1 MQAEILIDGVSD
13 KGQRI
18 LRAMA
23 EASPVKAVITDRYRG
38 GADILML
45 WGSRRID
52 HKAIWERHGANGGRC
67 IGWDLGYWDRTESM
81 RVHIDH
87 QHPTANQLALAVGV
101 RREFVLREDASPDGP
116 VMLVG
121 IGDKSKAAMGP
132 VWKTWE
138 QKALKRIRS
147 AHPLSSVVRRPKVK
161 GQQTIEQALNGCRL
175 VVCLHSNVA
184 VDACIAGVPVWCDDG
199 AAFSLYRKNATP
211 CKGERLEFLRQ
222 LAWFNWR
229 PNEAGEAWK
238 FLLRVCAST

>member
-1 MQAEILIDGVSD
+1 VQAEILIDGVSS

-23 EASPVKAVITDRYRG
+23 EASPIKAVITDRYRG
-38 GADILML
+38 DADVLML

-52 HKAIWERHGANGGRC
+52 HKAIWRRHRENGRC

-87 QHPTANQLALAVGV
+87 QHPTADQLALAVGD
-101 RREFVLREDASPDGP
+101 RREFSLREDSSKNGP

-121 IGDKSKAAMGP
+121 IGEKSKAAMGSSA
-132 VWKTWE
+132 WE
-138 QKALKRIRS
+138 AWELSALKRIRS
-147 AHPLSSVVRRPKVK
+147 EIPLSRVVRRPKLK
-161 GQQTIEQALNGCRL
+161 GQPPIEQALKGCRL
-175 VVCLHSNVA
+175 VVCSHSNVA
-184 VDACIAGVPVWCDDG
+184 VDACVAGVPVWCDDG
-199 AAFSLYRKNATP
+199 AAFALYRNNENP
-211 CKGERLEFLRQ
+211 SKGERLEFLRQ

-238 FLLRVCAST
+238 FLLKVCAST